1 MGGPQQLIRG
11 TEPGVGGR
19 SAEAP
24 PSGGHG
30 GHLHLQAS
38 HLSSGLMVRRGLQT
52 PGSEREASALRRG
65 RGLAARVA
73 DTPSPRRW
81 AEGKRNLSGVGGP
94 LRAGEWDAWA
104 PSPLPGQARHVSPL
118 LTPAPE
124 AAYFTEEDTGP
135 DGRGA
140 GPHGRGLRTGP
151 PPPRSLPCASSHIV
165 SGPQPGGHL
174 SPKSQNRSPRQVNPS
189 GDIG

>member
-1 MGGPQQLIRG
+1 MIRG

-24 PSGGHG
+24 PSSGHG

-38 HLSSGLMVRRGLQT
+38 RLSSGLMIRRGLQT

-65 RGLAARVA
+65 RGLAARIT

-81 AEGKRNLSGVGGP
+81 AEGNRNLSGVGGP

-104 PSPLPGQARHVSPL
+104 PSPLPGRARHVSPL

-124 AAYFTEEDTGP
+124 AAFTKGYFTEEDTGP

-140 GPHGRGLRTGP
+140 GPHGRVLGPGPPRPGLHPVPPPTLSLDPNPGVISPLSPRTGP
-151 PPPRSLPCASSHIV
+151 HVRSTPVGI
-165 SGPQPGGHL
+165 
-174 SPKSQNRSPRQVNPS
+174 
-189 GDIG
+189 IG